1 MDDLAEY
8 ASFVIFILIYLVIFI
23 FCAIKIKRR
32 LFDNKQ
38 IGSGFHSVGR
48 SIFTQYQNAERQEAV
63 EEIIFEEEEGRDE
76 ALSGEGFGLDK
87 KNGLDQS
94 EHDDD

>member
-1 MDDLAEY
+1 MGDLADY
-8 ASFVIFILIYLVIFI
+8 VSFAIFILIYLVIFV
-23 FCAIKIKRR
+23 FCAVKIKRR

-38 IGSGFHSVGR
+38 ISSGFHSVGR
-48 SIFTQYQNAERQEAV
+48 SIYTQYQNADRQEAV

-87 KNGLDQS
+87 KKRPDDS
-94 EHDDD
+94 EADAE

>member
-1 MDDLAEY
+1 MGEFAEY
-8 ASFVIFILIYLVIFI
+8 ASFAIFILIYLAIFV
-23 FCAIKIKRR
+23 FCAIAIKRR

-38 IGSGFHSVGR
+38 IGKGFFIGR
-48 SIFTQYQNAERQEAV
+48 SIFSQYQTGDRREAV

-87 KNGLDQS
+87 KKPHES
-94 EHDDD
+94 ESDAD